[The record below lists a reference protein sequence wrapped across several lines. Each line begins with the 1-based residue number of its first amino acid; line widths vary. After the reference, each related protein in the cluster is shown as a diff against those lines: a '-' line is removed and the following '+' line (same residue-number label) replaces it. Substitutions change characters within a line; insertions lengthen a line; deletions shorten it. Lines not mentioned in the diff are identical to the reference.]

1 MSTKVQNQNHIAA
14 TLGILLIIFGICLP
28 GLLVGQS
35 LTVSGKITDAKTGEP
50 LPFATVA
57 LKNEPFGTVT
67 NLTGEFDFHVGQKYR
82 QSIIVISTLG
92 YVNFNISVDDALRQE
107 ILFVQLEPGQIVLD
121 EVLVMENLS
130 ARDLLRIAINNIEK
144 NYPMSPV
151 DMEGFYR
158 DTKKVD
164 GEYVA
169 LLEAAVKIYDKDY
182 SAPRDHTKLRERVSL
197 VEVRRTHDYDYSL
210 KKYFSQYNV
219 MEDLLLE
226 NLVKYR
232 TFNNEEV
239 FYENLERKKVPGY
252 DNIPIDLVYIE
263 LPDYSL
269 EIYIDDNY
277 GIRKIN
283 FAWGDGIKPLYSYRK
298 SRKLGY
304 QVMRL
309 NKQIE
314 FQEYNGKLYLKYIA
328 AHYESN
334 WLDLKKDELVL
345 ITERDQALLIN
356 KLNYIDPE
364 WVKSSQKMKRY
375 GLQFQN
381 APYNKEFWLNFNTI
395 KDMPL
400 SNKAQSDLEKLFTL
414 EEQFESFN

>member
-14 TLGILLIIFGICLP
+14 TLGTLLIIFGTCLP
-28 GLLVGQS
+28 ELLVGQS
-35 LTVSGKITDAKTGEP
+35 LTVSGKITDATTGEP
-50 LPFATVA
+50 LPYATVA

-67 NLTGEFDFHVGQKYR
+67 NLTGEFDFHIGQKYR
-82 QSIIVISTLG
+82 QSLIVISTLG
-92 YVNFNISVDDALRQE
+92 YVNFNISVNDALKQE
-107 ILFVQLEPGQIVLD
+107 LLLVQLEPGQIVLE
-121 EVLVMENLS
+121 EVLVTEDLS
-130 ARDLLRIAINNIEK
+130 AGDLLRIAINNIEK

-197 VEVRRTHDYDYSL
+197 IEVRRTHDYDYSL

-226 NLVKYR
+226 NIVKYR

-239 FYENLERKKVPGY
+239 FYESLERVKVAGY

-269 EIYIDDNY
+269 KIYIDANY

-283 FAWGDGIKPLYSYRK
+283 FTWGDGKNPLYSHRK
-298 SRKLGY
+298 SHKLGY

-314 FQEYNGKLYLKYIA
+314 FQEYNGRLFLKYIA
-328 AHYESN
+328 AHYENN
-334 WLDLKKDELVL
+334 WLDLKNDELVL

-356 KLNYIDPE
+356 KLNYLSPE
-364 WVKSSQKMKRY
+364 WIKSSDKMKRY

-381 APYNKEFWLNFNTI
+381 AAYNKEFWLNFNTI

-400 SNKAQSDLEKLFTL
+400 SNKVQSDLEKLFTL
-414 EEQFESFN
+414 EEQFESFD

>member
-1 MSTKVQNQNHIAA
+1 MQNQNHIAA
-14 TLGILLIIFGICLP
+14 TLGTLLIIFGICLP

-35 LTVSGKITDAKTGEP
+35 LTVTGKVTDAKTGEP
-50 LPFATVA
+50 LPYATVA

-67 NLTGEFDFHVGQKYR
+67 NLTGDFDFHIGPKYT
-82 QSIIVISTLG
+82 QSVIVISTLG
-92 YVNFNISVDDALRQE
+92 YVNFYISVNDALQQE
-107 ILFVQLEPGQIVLD
+107 ILSVQLEPGQIVLD
-121 EVLVMENLS
+121 EVVVTEKLD
-130 ARDLLRIAINNIEK
+130 AGDLLRIAINNIEN

-164 GEYVA
+164 GEYVS

-182 SAPRDHTKLRERVSL
+182 SAPRDRTKLRERVAL
-197 VEVRRTHDYDYSL
+197 VEVRRTNDYDYSL
-210 KKYFSQYNV
+210 NKYFSQYNV

-232 TFNNEEV
+232 TFNNEEA
-239 FYENLERKKVPGY
+239 FYENLERKKVVGY
-252 DNIPIDLVYIE
+252 DNLPIDLVYID

-283 FAWGDGIKPLYSYRK
+283 FTWGDGDTPLYSYRK
-298 SRKLGY
+298 SRKLGF
-304 QVMRL
+304 QVMRH

-334 WLDLKKDELVL
+334 WYDLKKDELVL
-345 ITERDQALLIN
+345 ISERDQALLIN
-356 KLNYIDPE
+356 KLNYLNPE
-364 WVKSSQKMKRY
+364 WIKSSEKMKRY

-381 APYNKEFWLNFNTI
+381 AAYNKEFWLNFNTI

-400 SNKAQSDLEKLFTL
+400 NNKAQSDLEKLFTL